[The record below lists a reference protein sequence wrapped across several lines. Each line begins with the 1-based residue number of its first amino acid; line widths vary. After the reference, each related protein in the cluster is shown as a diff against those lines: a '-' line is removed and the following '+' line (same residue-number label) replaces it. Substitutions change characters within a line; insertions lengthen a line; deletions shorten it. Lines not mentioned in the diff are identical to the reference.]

1 LLITE
6 DTNIASGVAAVAEE
20 RHQPAYPWRGRAA
33 RQIERQRGIRA
44 ASKEEC
50 SSSTTSYTLPL
61 LPLYHPSSF
70 SPSTMRLCY
79 LMAAMASLVVSPALS
94 TPALQASTSAD
105 VGIALHRPVAP
116 RMKYENLN
124 HIIIRMTN
132 AVETL
137 DSAISTAISSQKI
150 QDSLAPAEKGLG
162 LLAMYLQD
170 ATDGLNNGSV
180 KINNPEQVYGSLTKL
195 KDAIKP
201 VAEKTASI
209 KSSLDQLEFT
219 GIIVTVL
226 QSLTVGLDGFYHAL
240 DARL

>member
-1 LLITE
+1 M
-6 DTNIASGVAAVAEE
+6 AVV
-20 RHQPAYPWRGRAA
+20 
-33 RQIERQRGIRA
+33 
-44 ASKEEC
+44 
-50 SSSTTSYTLPL
+50 
-61 LPLYHPSSF
+61 
-70 SPSTMRLCY
+70 
-79 LMAAMASLVVSPALS
+79 ASLATSPAFS
-94 TPALQASTSAD
+94 TPALQASSSVDA
-105 VGIALHRPVAP
+105 GIALHRPVAP

-124 HIIIRMTN
+124 HIIIRMTD

-137 DSAISTAISSQKI
+137 DSAISTAISSHKI

-180 KINNPEQVYGSLTKL
+180 KINNPEQIYGSLTKL

-226 QSLTVGLDGFYHAL
+226 QSLAVGLDGFYHAL
-240 DARL
+240 DTRL